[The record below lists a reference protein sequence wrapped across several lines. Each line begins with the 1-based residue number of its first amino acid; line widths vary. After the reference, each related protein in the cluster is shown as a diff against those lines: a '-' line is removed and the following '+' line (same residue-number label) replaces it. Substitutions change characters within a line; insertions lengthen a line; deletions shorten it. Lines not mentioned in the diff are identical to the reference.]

1 MRMRFPRGGRPRKR
15 NLGRRALLWAG
26 RALAA
31 LVLSSVACTLALRWV
46 PPLRTG
52 VMLERRLAAFWHRQP
67 YETRYRWVPWTRIS
81 SYAALAVVASEDQR
95 FPEHHGFD
103 VEQIES
109 ALAAADKGG
118 RLRGASTI
126 SQQVA
131 KNVFLWS
138 DRSVIRKGVETYFT
152 ALIEL
157 LWGKRR
163 ILEVYLNVAEFG
175 DGVFGVEAASQRFF
189 KKPAARLTPGEA
201 ALLASVLPNPHR
213 LHAGRPSAYVE
224 ERRAFILQQMEQL
237 GGTGYLKKIWK

>member
-1 MRMRFPRGGRPRKR
+1 MRIRFPRGRRSPRRGLVKR
-15 NLGRRALLWAG
+15 LLLGAARV
-26 RALAA
+26 LAA
-31 LVLSSVACTLALRWV
+31 LVLLSIVSTLALRWI

-52 VMLERRLAAFWHRQP
+52 VMLERQLSALWHRQS
-67 YETRYRWVPWTRIS
+67 YQIRYRWVPWTRIS
-81 SYAALAVVASEDQR
+81 PDAALAVVASEDQR
-95 FPEHHGFD
+95 FPDHHGFD

-109 ALAAADKGG
+109 ALEEADKGG